1 MSQVLS
7 ELSVQSCFLAT
18 RDNLIELPLSARH
31 QLYTRTATHNLG
43 QKFQFFKK
51 NLNCFAIRK
60 AVTQFTFAYSEVTR
74 FLEI

>member
-31 QLYTRTATHNLG
+31 QLYTSTATHNLG
-43 QKFQFFKK
+43 QKFHLKK
-51 NLNCFAIRK
+51 KLNCFAIRK
-60 AVTQFTFAYSEVTR
+60 TFTQFTFAYSEVTR